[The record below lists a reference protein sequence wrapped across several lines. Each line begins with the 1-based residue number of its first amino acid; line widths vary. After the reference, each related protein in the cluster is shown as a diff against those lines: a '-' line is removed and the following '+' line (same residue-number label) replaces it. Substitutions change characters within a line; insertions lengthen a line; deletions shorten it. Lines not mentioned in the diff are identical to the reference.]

1 MEVLGG
7 RGFPGLVWDSFFDT
21 FPFFI
26 RYGNINFMGSGAI
39 PNRQGVALAG
49 NRLPGQVRLLLRE
62 QNRITAYNELWER
75 VQSADS
81 YNDALQLIG
90 EEVTLID
97 TAK

>member
-1 MEVLGG
+1 MKKPELIYNSRGESVNIFWILGQG
-7 RGFPGLVWDSFFDT
+7 R
-21 FPFFI
+21 
-26 RYGNINFMGSGAI
+26 R
-39 PNRQGVALAG
+39 
-49 NRLPGQVRLLLRE
+49 LLRE

>member
-1 MEVLGG
+1 MKKPVLKYDS
-7 RGFPGLVWDSFFDT
+7 RGPE
-21 FPFFI
+21 
-26 RYGNINFMGSGAI
+26 GNVFWILGHVQRVM
-39 PNRQGVALAG
+39 
-49 NRLPGQVRLLLRE
+49 RE

-97 TAK
+97 TA

>member
-1 MEVLGG
+1 MKKLVLKY
-7 RGFPGLVWDSFFDT
+7 DSRD
-21 FPFFI
+21 PE
-26 RYGNINFMGSGAI
+26 GNIFWI
-39 PNRQGVALAG
+39 L
-49 NRLPGQVRLLLRE
+49 GQVRRLLQE
-62 QNRITAYNELWER
+62 QNRITTYNELWER

>member
-1 MEVLGG
+1 MKKPVLKYDS
-7 RGFPGLVWDSFFDT
+7 RGPE
-21 FPFFI
+21 
-26 RYGNINFMGSGAI
+26 GNIFWI
-39 PNRQGVALAG
+39 L
-49 NRLPGQVRLLLRE
+49 GQARLLLRE

>member
-1 MEVLGG
+1 MKKPVLKYES
-7 RGFPGLVWDSFFDT
+7 RGPE
-21 FPFFI
+21 
-26 RYGNINFMGSGAI
+26 GNLFWI
-39 PNRQGVALAG
+39 L
-49 NRLPGQVRLLLRE
+49 GQVRRLLQE
-62 QNRITAYNELWER
+62 QNRITTYNELWER

>member
-1 MEVLGG
+1 MKKPVLKYDS
-7 RGFPGLVWDSFFDT
+7 RGPG
-21 FPFFI
+21 
-26 RYGNINFMGSGAI
+26 GNIFWI
-39 PNRQGVALAG
+39 I
-49 NRLPGQVRLLLRE
+49 GQVRRLLRE

>member
-1 MEVLGG
+1 MKKPELIYNS
-7 RGFPGLVWDSFFDT
+7 RGES
-21 FPFFI
+21 
-26 RYGNINFMGSGAI
+26 GNIFWI
-39 PNRQGVALAG
+39 L
-49 NRLPGQVRLLLRE
+49 GQVRRLLRE

-97 TAK
+97 TTK

>member
-1 MEVLGG
+1 MKKPELIYNS
-7 RGFPGLVWDSFFDT
+7 RGES
-21 FPFFI
+21 
-26 RYGNINFMGSGAI
+26 GNIFWI
-39 PNRQGVALAG
+39 L
-49 NRLPGQVRLLLRE
+49 GQVRRLLRE
-62 QNRITAYNELWER
+62 QNQITAYNELWKR

>member
-1 MEVLGG
+1 MKKPELIYNS
-7 RGFPGLVWDSFFDT
+7 RGES
-21 FPFFI
+21 
-26 RYGNINFMGSGAI
+26 GNIFWI
-39 PNRQGVALAG
+39 L
-49 NRLPGQVRLLLRE
+49 GQVRRLLRE
-62 QNRITAYNELWER
+62 QNRITAYNELWEH

>member
-1 MEVLGG
+1 MKKPELIYNS
-7 RGFPGLVWDSFFDT
+7 RGES
-21 FPFFI
+21 
-26 RYGNINFMGSGAI
+26 GSI
-39 PNRQGVALAG
+39 FWIL
-49 NRLPGQVRLLLRE
+49 GQVRRLLRE

>member
-1 MEVLGG
+1 MKKPVLKYDSRGPEGNVFWILG
-7 RGFPGLVWDSFFDT
+7 RVQRVMQRDGRSAEW
-21 FPFFI
+21 
-26 RYGNINFMGSGAI
+26 
-39 PNRQGVALAG
+39 
-49 NRLPGQVRLLLRE
+49 E
-62 QNRITAYNELWER
+62 ELWER

>member
-1 MEVLGG
+1 MKQVVLNYDR
-7 RGFPGLVWDSFFDT
+7 RGPE
-21 FPFFI
+21 
-26 RYGNINFMGSGAI
+26 GNIFWI
-39 PNRQGVALAG
+39 L
-49 NRLPGQVRLLLRE
+49 GQVRRLLRE

-97 TAK
+97 TA

>member
-1 MEVLGG
+1 MMQRDG
-7 RGFPGLVWDSFFDT
+7 RSAEW
-21 FPFFI
+21 
-26 RYGNINFMGSGAI
+26 
-39 PNRQGVALAG
+39 
-49 NRLPGQVRLLLRE
+49 E
-62 QNRITAYNELWER
+62 ELWER

>member
-1 MEVLGG
+1 MKKPVLKYES
-7 RGFPGLVWDSFFDT
+7 RDPE
-21 FPFFI
+21 
-26 RYGNINFMGSGAI
+26 GNIFWI
-39 PNRQGVALAG
+39 L
-49 NRLPGQVRLLLRE
+49 GQVRRLLQE